1 MSGTSE
7 ENRECGIRH
16 TFTVKV
22 RDRLPNHYPEEAARL
37 AHWCNVFDAEGLAP
51 VVGGASAGNLSFRT
65 PRGFMITATRST
77 LKSGLGWRDFVEVVR
92 EDLLGWE
99 IHVLGERPPSSD
111 AFLHGRIYAARP
123 DVAAV
128 LHGHDDVVLERADDL
143 ARLHG
148 ARVTAQARRFGTR
161 IDAEETAEALGDGSF
176 VIRRGHGFAA
186 VGKSVD
192 EAGALAVFMHREAVR
207 LARG

>member
-1 MSGTSE
+1 
-7 ENRECGIRH
+7 
-16 TFTVKV
+16 
-22 RDRLPNHYPEEAARL
+22 
-37 AHWCNVFDAEGLAP
+37 EGLAP

-123 DVAAV
+123 DVGAV

-161 IDAEETAEALGDGSF
+161 IDAEETAETLGDGSF

>member
-65 PRGFMITATRST
+65 PPGFMITATRST

-92 EDLLGWE
+92 EDLLAWE

-111 AFLHGRIYAARP
+111 AFLHG
-123 DVAAV
+123 
-128 LHGHDDVVLERADDL
+128 HDDVVLAHADDL

-148 ARVTAQARRFGTR
+148 ARVTAQSRRFGTR

-176 VIRRGHGFAA
+176 VVRRGHGFAA

-192 EAGALAVFMHREAVR
+192 EAGAVAVFMHREAVR
-207 LARG
+207 LSRR